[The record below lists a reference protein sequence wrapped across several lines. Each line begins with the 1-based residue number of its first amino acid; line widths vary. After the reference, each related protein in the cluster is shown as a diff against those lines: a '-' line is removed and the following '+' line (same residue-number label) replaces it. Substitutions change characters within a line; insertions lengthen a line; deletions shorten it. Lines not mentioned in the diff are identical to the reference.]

1 MAPAPALGDVAM
13 QEAEACLASCVTRS
27 SHCSPH
33 PTSGSRIKWVRVA
46 RGILAA
52 DANEIKI
59 EARSHAIV
67 RRVLKRLSLEF
78 GRTGALRWIENH
90 LAYQDP
96 SLYFMRDE
104 RALYAYAQPI
114 ALRWEQRPELR

>member
-1 MAPAPALGDVAM
+1 MPPCEPGIATAPA
-13 QEAEACLASCVTRS
+13 
-27 SHCSPH
+27 
-33 PTSGSRIKWVRVA
+33 WVRVA

-52 DANEIKI
+52 DANEIKT
-59 EARSHAIV
+59 EARSHVIV

-78 GRTGALRWIENH
+78 GRTGALRWIENP

-96 SLYFMRDE
+96 SLYFMHDE

-114 ALRWEQRPELR
+114 ALRWEQRPELRNSGGGRLTTKPLQLSINAEVFGEH